1 MAMTTNPEQQFLND
15 VKLAF
20 IAGNLLRLKV
30 SKPVHRAAELLDIVF
45 RPVELQGELKLS
57 AVYHYQTKDVTK
69 NFLLADALTVL
80 TGQLGQNF
88 KNAVLFTPTQDV
100 RLSYNKKMEPAVI
113 VSKASVVTPANLQHD
128 QAKQH
133 LIKLTDNAYLRELG
147 VLTESGQIAQNM
159 SAKYK
164 QINKFIEILAGLI
177 KNSPLAEAKDIS
189 AVDMGSG
196 KGYLTFAVYD
206 YLVNTLQRS
215 PTVTGVEV
223 RQNLVEL
230 CNEIADNVQFTGL
243 HFSQGTIQGYPA
255 KPTDIVMALHA
266 CDTATD
272 DAIYQGIMAQAA
284 IIIVSPC
291 CHKQIRSELHVT
303 DALSDITQY
312 GILKER
318 LAEMVTDTL
327 RSLVLEAHGY
337 KTQIIEF
344 ISDEHTHKNLMITGV
359 KTQAVSDKDKI
370 LEKIAKLKTL
380 FGIKNFYLDSLFNNI
395 N

>member
-15 VKLAF
+15 VKQAF

-177 KNSPLAEAKDIS
+177 KNSPLADAKDIS

-206 YLVNTLQRS
+206 YLVNTLKQS
-215 PTVTGVEV
+215 AHVSGVEV

-230 CNEIADNVQFTGL
+230 CNQIADNVQFTGL
-243 HFSQGTIQGYPA
+243 HFSQATIQSYSA

-272 DAIYQGIMAQAA
+272 DAIYQGIMAQAT

-303 DALSDITQY
+303 NELGDITQY

-370 LEKIAKLKTL
+370 LEKIASLKTL
-380 FGIKNFYLDSLFNNI
+380 FGIKDFYLDSLFFPQ
-395 N
+395 